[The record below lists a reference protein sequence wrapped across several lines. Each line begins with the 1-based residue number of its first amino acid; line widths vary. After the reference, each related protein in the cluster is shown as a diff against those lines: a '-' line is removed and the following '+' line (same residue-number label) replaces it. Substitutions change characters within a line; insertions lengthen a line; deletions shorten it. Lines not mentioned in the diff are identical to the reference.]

1 MIFECII
8 FQITTKLDCSNQL
21 YENQQRVARTKPI
34 WKRNDLGGA
43 PPFNTDDVQEA
54 GSVLLPRAETA
65 AAEMQASRK

>member
-1 MIFECII
+1 MIFEDII
-8 FQITTKLDCSNQL
+8 FQIATKLDCSNQL